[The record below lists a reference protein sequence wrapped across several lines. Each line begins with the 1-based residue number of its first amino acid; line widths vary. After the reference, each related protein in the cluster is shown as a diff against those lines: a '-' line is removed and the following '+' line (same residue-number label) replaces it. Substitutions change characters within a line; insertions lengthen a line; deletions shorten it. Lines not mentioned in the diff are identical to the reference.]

1 MSTVE
6 LKSNLYKLIDSIN
19 DSKTL
24 NAIYTL
30 LSKKEAKNIDW
41 WDGISSKEKAA
52 IEEGLAQ
59 AERGEVVSHED
70 VMKASHKLISKY
82 KK

>member
-1 MSTVE
+1 MSTTE

-30 LSKKEAKNIDW
+30 LSAKTSAGADW
-41 WDGISSKEKAA
+41 WDAISTEEKAA
-52 IEEGLAQ
+52 IEEGIAQ
-59 AERGEVVSHED
+59 LERGEGIPHEE
-70 VMKASHKLISKY
+70 VMKESRKLINKY